1 MDDRLAGAGQNNSL
15 RFGPDGFFQLG
26 VGVLQQGLALLQLFL
41 VVVFSSMVC
50 FPNLISS
57 DPRMQRFYLEM
68 YIQFGYLYTDGS

>member
-1 MDDRLAGAGQNNSL
+1 MVYDLGLTDFFSL
-15 RFGPDGFFQLG
+15 VLVSSSKVLPFFNF
-26 VGVLQQGLALLQLFL
+26 FL